1 MAGPGSTS
9 ARRLGLALAWLAL
22 LLLAGWWIA
31 PRLELSGDLRK
42 FMPSAQTPA
51 QKLLIDELGEGPGSR
66 LLLLALSGADADV
79 LAAQSDA
86 LRARLADD
94 PRFVLVANGGAAGLA
109 AIPERLRPY
118 RYLLSPT
125 LDTTSLDATYL
136 GDQLEAEG
144 GVDDIGGGGVE
155 LHGLSLGAVVGDLDP
170 AADRRPGCQV
180 VDERPARPGTSGWTR
195 PDG

>member
-1 MAGPGSTS
+1 HRRGGDRRRQPFRRAVPRRLHRVVAGPGSTS

-31 PRLELSGDLRK
+31 PRIELSGDLRK

-94 PRFVLVANGGAAGLA
+94 SRFVLVANGGAAGLA

-136 GDQLEAEG
+136 GDQLEARVQDLG
-144 GVDDIGGGGVE
+144 SPVAALVE
-155 LHGLSLGAVVGDLDP
+155 PLLPADP
-170 AADRRPGCQV
+170 TLETLVLA
-180 VDERPARPGTSGWTR
+180 E
-195 PDG
+195 

>member
-9 ARRLGLALAWLAL
+9 ARRLGLALAWLAV

-31 PRLELSGDLRK
+31 PRIELSGDLRK

-86 LRARLADD
+86 LRARLADVVSAAEKKEGSNPTQGQVD
-94 PRFVLVANGGAAGLA
+94 PKQKEQHRDFQMKGDGAGPKPGG
-109 AIPERLRPY
+109 
-118 RYLLSPT
+118 
-125 LDTTSLDATYL
+125 
-136 GDQLEAEG
+136 
-144 GVDDIGGGGVE
+144 
-155 LHGLSLGAVVGDLDP
+155 
-170 AADRRPGCQV
+170 
-180 VDERPARPGTSGWTR
+180 
-195 PDG
+195 